1 MCHKAEHA
9 FLTINTIHLIF
20 HWGIFHWGCSQLP
33 SPLTPYTPLKH
44 THGMSLHL
52 THKPLGYCWRPYMRY
67 STSSLPTSNLPVII
81 KQFNLQRFLMGLQ
94 FARYMKIN
102 KKVKNIKN

>member
-20 HWGIFHWGCSQLP
+20 PSTGDAVSFP
-33 SPLTPYTPLKH
+33 SPLAPYTPLKH